1 MKHRAFTLL
10 SVLLASAA
18 FGAGRPSVDF
28 TRTTRAFNPALH
40 CAGYAPCID
49 TRETYVPDPDI
60 KQLNLYESRTHD
72 WSASDRNQRVVDV
85 DHVFPLLHLDP
96 SDPDNYIFAQTDD
109 DVTMTRA
116 EAAGAQRICYRL
128 GRYTDTSGQNI
139 RNDIPTDFA
148 AYAEACAGIV
158 RHYTCKWANGMTNA
172 VDRWEIWDSPD
183 STASWYREGL
193 SSDELRTEFAAF
205 YATVL
210 KRLRDE
216 FGNAITVGGP
226 GLSTYD
232 ETWLAA
238 ILEACEDKGVRP
250 DFVSW
255 RMLTNDVA
263 SVGATAARAR
273 DWLDARGC
281 ADVGLAL
288 DAWRYL
294 STPEGI
300 RRNVTRESY
309 GDLLGNNPPGFGVH
323 GIESAVFVVRTL
335 CALQDTPFERAYYF
349 GSGNRRSFWG
359 YYFGGLTK
367 NWYALKLFGQL
378 CGNADRLVASAST
391 DDTTAL
397 GALSADG
404 RQAYLVIADSRAG
417 ESGDLAVDV
426 SGLDGAMVRSTVVL
440 DGSNNLTDTAAT
452 LAGGQLTLTR
462 QAAGPAAFLVTLALP
477 DPDHRDI
484 TCGQPTDGVLPLSF
498 GTGTKPLMLFA
509 ASGAT
514 DGGADISAWDSV
526 EAVGVI
532 PADADE
538 FAYTLPASWGNKVRF
553 ARFFFAHPDEAPFG
567 ALDCVKSDQ
576 AGNSKAKPQW
586 IDSGAPFPGT
596 SKITL
601 EVKLSDATKQTRLLA
616 GTSGGASP
624 YQVAQMYINGN
635 GYPAYAC
642 CSSDTYKWTQIAAKA
657 VSTTAK
663 TTWTLDAKNKRA
675 IYAVAGGAAYTNT
688 AGFVNSGYANGPVQ
702 LFRSTD
708 SNQPGMLG
716 EIYRVRMWDNNVLVR
731 DFRPAMGST
740 NGTDVT
746 AGLFD
751 CVNARFYPSAGSAA
765 FTPGAAAAL
774 SPDWLANVPVVAQSA
789 TAVAASTVPVLTAGE
804 PRDGKITLTLQNV
817 VTPLALAMAWG
828 RTASDDSPCH
838 WDHFTPLG
846 VLTKGTTSY
855 TCDLPASWGDQVG
868 ALRFFATQLDDMP
881 VAFLDGATM
890 DQPGNGAA
898 KPQWFDTGMTVIE
911 KTICEVDWTP
921 TALADTTEWLFSSAS
936 SPAFE
941 VYKNGSGYP
950 GFAYDA
956 TGYKTQTAW
965 APAAVG
971 QRATWILCGRTKS
984 MSRGADTVQKI
995 ATGWSGTGGTLVIGR
1010 GISTGAG
1017 VRGTIHHVVVRETGT
1032 VKRDFV
1038 PAQRFAADGSRVT
1051 GFYDKVGGLFRES
1064 AGSSPFVAGAEIA
1077 WEASDLGNLAVLA
1090 ASATVTTSVQPQAP
1104 HVARWR
1110 GDKACAVTYTFD
1122 DGYREHASLV
1132 APELEKHGFR
1142 GTFFLITKTFGNTIV
1157 SPAKGMTWAQAKA
1170 LGDAGHDLGNHGYNS
1185 YYHKD
1190 YDRAAVKKDT
1200 WDNQTNLLAKT
1211 GYRPVSYAYPN
1222 NDVVGFSDFVVREC
1236 GLKYWRRLR
1245 RSLGG
1250 GGSQI
1255 ATTAEMDAIVDET
1268 VRARSWEVFLVHG
1281 ITEGYAAWTSS
1292 KPLFDHL
1299 AHTAAN
1305 ADVWVDSMAHV
1316 GAYEKLRKATKVK
1329 IEKVGD
1335 DDYAVS
1341 VTAPEFESDGYGTLD
1356 LVNANGEMREFDPY
1370 AGSFHLT
1377 NGEIVYPGQHV
1388 HEWSDWQV
1396 TKPATETTYG
1406 EETRVCSGCTETETR
1421 PIPPTGSLVTVLTEN
1436 SDGSYAAD
1444 FLFPAAETDRG
1455 LVVAFGAAD
1464 PGADMGDW
1472 TDKAFVGHVPAG
1484 AAAVTGVPVPAER
1497 AGQFIRAFL
1506 VEPNITSASYV
1517 QDGLYLH
1524 YDAKDNAG
1532 RGRHDAALKDRWVNL
1547 VTPGVNDFAQDHEIF
1562 TVNEDSLVLNIQD
1575 GYQTITLSEDLFPA
1589 TADKTVEVISKFS
1602 PTTGKTEPQD
1612 VIGRIYSFC
1621 GDGVMAYRSKVLVT
1635 AAYADTTEN
1644 DTTSASGTIG
1654 NIHSLHYL
1662 YNSSATSS
1670 DYSNFKCWS
1679 SIHAANGVDSYLY
1692 RNNAATPF
1700 LHPGSSW
1707 GTKVADVSKTTSDG
1721 GRSWYGGPRSHS
1733 TTLGLGAGKNYAV
1746 AFRSFRA
1753 YRGALTA
1760 EQRTL
1765 NYKVDR
1771 YRHFGD
1777 SFASVMTNATPS
1789 VIDALAAAA
1798 EVFPAVRIGS
1808 GSAGVW
1814 DDVEAAQVSGLTDEN
1829 RAAAELTLEAIKTAL
1844 GETATE
1850 SSVGDW
1856 LADVYGNQK
1865 VEAAT
1870 LVAAKHVGLSV
1881 KYNLPLLLAA
1891 EPSVETVGT
1900 AEPTTD
1906 GAAAFVFSLR
1916 DGERAV
1922 AVTKA
1927 RLQKMVQYA
1936 DALDKDFAES
1946 TPENV
1951 RVTQR
1956 GDTFTAEFVKGGGR
1970 DAGFIKV
1977 RLTYP

>member
-1 MKHRAFTLL
+1 MKHCAFTLL
-10 SVLLASAA
+10 SVLLAAAA

-40 CAGYAPCID
+40 GAGYAPCID
-49 TRETYVPDPDI
+49 SRANYVPDADLKP
-60 KQLNLYESRTHD
+60 LNLYESRTHD
-72 WSASDRNQRVVDV
+72 WFANDRNQRVVDV
-85 DHVFPLLHLDP
+85 DQVFPLLHLDP
-96 SDPDNYIFAQTDD
+96 SNAVNYVFAQTDD
-109 DVTMTRA
+109 DIRMTRTD
-116 EAAGAQRICYRL
+116 AAGAQQICYRL
-128 GRYTDTSGQNI
+128 GQSTDTTGLNI
-139 RNDIPTDFA
+139 RNDIPTNFA

-158 RHYTCKWANGMTNA
+158 RHYTRKWANGMTNA

-216 FGNAITVGGP
+216 FGDTITVGGP
-226 GLSTYD
+226 GLETYD
-232 ETWLAA
+232 ETWLGA
-238 ILEACEDKGVRP
+238 ILDACDAKGVRP
-250 DFVSW
+250 NFVSW

-273 DWLDARGC
+273 AWLDARGC
-281 ADVGLAL
+281 VDVGLAL

-294 STPEGI
+294 PTPEGI
-300 RRNVTRESY
+300 LRNVTRESY
-309 GDLLGNNPPGFGVH
+309 GDALYGDTPGYGVH
-323 GIESAVFVVRTL
+323 GIESAVFVVRAL
-335 CALQDTPFERAYYF
+335 CALQDTPFERAYYY
-349 GSGNRRSFWG
+349 GSRNRRGFWCYSFN
-359 YYFGGLTK
+359 GLTK

-378 CGNADRLVASAST
+378 RGNADRLVASAST
-391 DDTTAL
+391 DDTTVL

-404 RQAYLVIADSRAG
+404 RQGYLVVADGRTG
-417 ESGDLAVDV
+417 VEGDLAVDV
-426 SGLDGAMVRSTVVL
+426 SGLDGARVLSAVVL
-440 DGSNNLTDTAAT
+440 DGGNNLTATAAT
-452 LAGGQLTLTR
+452 LDGGQLALAR
-462 QAAGPAAFLVTLALP
+462 AASGPAAFLVTFALP
-477 DPDHRDI
+477 DPDCRAI
-484 TCGQPTDGVLPLSF
+484 ECGPIENGVLPLSF
-498 GTGTKPLMLFA
+498 GKGTAPLTLYA
-509 ASGAT
+509 AYGAT
-514 DGGADISAWDSV
+514 DGGDDLVAWDSV

-532 PADADE
+532 PAETERLD
-538 FAYTLPASWGNKVRF
+538 YTLPAEWGRGARF
-553 ARFFFAHPDEAPFG
+553 VRFFFAHPDEAPLG
-567 ALDCVKSDQ
+567 ALDCVVSDQ
-576 AGNSKAKPQW
+576 PGANKAKPQW
-586 IDSGAPFPGT
+586 ISSGIRLASA
-596 SKITL
+596 SKVTL
-601 EVKLSDATKQTRLLA
+601 EVKLSDATPQTRLLV

-624 YQVAQMYINGN
+624 YQGVGLYVNGKGN
-635 GYPAYAC
+635 PAYTF
-642 CSSDTYKWTQIAAKA
+642 SSSGNSQWKEVVAKA

-688 AGFVNSGYANGPVQ
+688 TGFVDSGYSNGPYL
-702 LFRSTD
+702 LFRSTSD
-708 SNQPGMLG
+708 AQPGMLG
-716 EIYRVRMWDNNVLVR
+716 EIYRVRQWDNNVLVR

-740 NGTDVT
+740 NGTDVV
-746 AGLFD
+746 AGLYD
-751 CVNARFYPSAGSAA
+751 CVNAKFYPSAGSEA
-765 FTPGAAAAL
+765 FTPGAATAL
-774 SPDWLANVPVVAQSA
+774 PPGWLANVPVVAQSA
-789 TAVAASTVPVLTAGE
+789 TTAGESTMPTLTAGE
-804 PRDGKITLTLQNV
+804 PEGGRITLTLGNIV
-817 VTPLALAMAWG
+817 APLALAMAWG
-828 RTASDDSPCH
+828 RTDAGDVPRH
-838 WDHFTPLG
+838 WENFAALG
-846 VLTKGTTSY
+846 VVTNGTTSY
-855 TCDLPASWGDQVG
+855 VCDLPASWGDQVG
-868 ALRFFATQLDDMP
+868 ALWFFLTDIENLP

-898 KPQWFDTGMTVIE
+898 KPQWFDAGVTVQE

-921 TALADTTEWLFSSAS
+921 TALADATEWLFSSAS

-950 GFAYDA
+950 GFAYNA
-956 TGYKTQTAW
+956 SGYKTQTSW
-965 APAAVG
+965 TPAAVG
-971 QRATWILCGRTKS
+971 ERATWILCGRTKS
-984 MSRGADTVQKI
+984 MSRGEDTVQKI
-995 ATGWSGTGGTLVIGR
+995 ATGWSGTGGELVIGR
-1010 GISTGAG
+1010 GISSGAG
-1017 VRGTIHHVVVRETGT
+1017 VRGTIHHVVVRNSATLL
-1032 VKRDFV
+1032 RDFV
-1038 PAQRFAADGSRVT
+1038 PAQRFAADGSRET
-1051 GFYDKVGGLFRES
+1051 GFYDKVEGIFRAS

-1077 WEASDLGNLAVLA
+1077 RETSELGNLAVLVTSA
-1090 ASATVTTSVQPQAP
+1090 AVTTSVQMQVP

-1110 GDKACAVTYTFD
+1110 GDKAGAITYTFD
-1122 DGYREHASLV
+1122 DGYLEHASLV

-1200 WDNQTNLLAKT
+1200 WDNQTNIIART

-1268 VRARSWEVFLVHG
+1268 VRSRSWEVFITHG

-1316 GAYEKLRKATKVK
+1316 GAYEKLRKATKVE

-1341 VTAPEFESDGYGTLD
+1341 VTPPDFESDGYGTLD

-1388 HEWSDWQV
+1388 HVWGEWEV
-1396 TKPATETTYG
+1396 TTPATETTYG
-1406 EETRVCSGCTETETR
+1406 EETRVCSGCSETDTR

-1444 FLFPAAETDRG
+1444 FLFPAAEIERG
-1455 LVVAFGAAD
+1455 LVVAFGATDLGAD
-1464 PGADMGDW
+1464 PAGW
-1472 TDKAFVGHVPAG
+1472 TDKSFVSVPAG
-1484 AAAVTGVPVPAER
+1484 ATTVTGVPVPAER
-1497 AGQFIRAFL
+1497 KGQFVRAFL
-1506 VEPNITSASYV
+1506 VEPNITSASCV
-1517 QDGLYLH
+1517 QDGLYIH

-1532 RGRHDAALKDRWVNL
+1532 LGRHDAALKDRWVNL
-1547 VTPGVNDFAQDHEIF
+1547 VTPGVNDFVQDHAIF
-1562 TVNEDSLVLNIQD
+1562 TVNEDSLVLNVQTD
-1575 GYQTITLSEDLFPA
+1575 YQTITLTEDLFPA
-1589 TADKTVEVISKFS
+1589 TADKTVEVISKFAETS
-1602 PTTGKTEPQD
+1602 APGDTL
-1612 VIGRIYSFC
+1612 GRIYSVC
-1621 GDGVMAYRSKVLVT
+1621 GDGQLAYRSVVLVT
-1635 AAYADTTEN
+1635 AAYADTTAN
-1644 DTTSASGTIG
+1644 DTSTTTSGTIS

-1662 YNSSATSS
+1662 FNSSATSS
-1670 DYSNFKCWS
+1670 DYSNFKCWT
-1679 SIHAANGVDSYLY
+1679 SIHAANGVDSCLY
-1692 RNNAATPF
+1692 RNNATTPF
-1700 LHPGSSW
+1700 LRPGTDW
-1707 GTKVADVSKTTSDG
+1707 GTKVSTKTSSNG
-1721 GRSWYGGPRSHS
+1721 GKSWWGSYRSHS
-1733 TTLGLGAGKNYAV
+1733 TSLGLGSRYYSV
-1746 AFRSFRA
+1746 AFRSFRI

-1760 EQRTL
+1760 EQRAL
-1765 NYKVDR
+1765 NYRVDR

-1777 SFASVMTNATPS
+1777 SFATVMADATPS
-1789 VIDALAAAA
+1789 VIDALTTAT
-1798 EVFPAVRIGS
+1798 ETFRAVRIGA

-1829 RAAAELTLEAIKTAL
+1829 RAAAERTLEAIKTAL

-1856 LADVYGNQK
+1856 LAGVYGNQK

-1870 LVAAKHVGLSV
+1870 LGAAKHVGLSV

-1922 AVTKA
+1922 VVTKA

-1936 DALDKDFAES
+1936 DALDKGFAES

-1951 RVTQR
+1951 RVTQQ
-1956 GDTFTAEFVKGGGR
+1956 GDTFTAEFVKGGRR